1 MSARLKPFQTAT
13 VDAACRTLLD
23 PEGPRRFLVADEVGL
38 GKTVVARD
46 IIRRLA
52 AGRRAPLIV
61 YYVTNGQR
69 VAHQNRGRLVDFLPE
84 EERKRAIS
92 AADRLGLIPLTEK
105 PDARVALYALTPGTS
120 FPGRAARLHGG
131 RKEERAFI
139 AALLGRAYPHL
150 IRRLPPGVLQ
160 GAVRQNWEELVAHSR
175 RQVRE
180 APRTLVRAFRAALR
194 AELDSE
200 DPRKALPAV
209 AAKLSAGKLAGRLRR
224 ALAHAALLSDP
235 PDLVIFD
242 EFQRYR
248 DLLSPAGREDRLLV
262 TLLAAG
268 RGKPPAVLMLSATPY
283 KLYAS
288 RWEESRGVE
297 AHRELFELIEF
308 LGGAS
313 GERIRGAAEGA
324 FSRFGDLVRSIAR
337 GGDDAE
343 GLKTLVGA
351 ARTERDALQ
360 ELLAPLMSRT
370 ERHSSWVEDGSRTTA
385 LPSAVAPSDV
395 RAYRHLVRAFKGQHR
410 SDALAYWLSVP
421 LPAQALGV
429 RYQAWRQATFGRDGQ
444 LVKLTP
450 SSRSRIDPPPDWPH
464 PKMRALKAVTAPE
477 SLALP
482 WMAPSQPWWP
492 LSGGWAEA
500 PPPAKLLLFSRFK
513 ATPQSV
519 AALTSFGVE
528 ARYLAR
534 DPVGYDKVW
543 RRRRLQ
549 AGPGRLPTLSLFHPS
564 PFLIQAT
571 DPFVGAGG
579 SARSA
584 RGAVRRQLRGA
595 LAKLGIEVRKSKA
608 KERERRRPVWSI
620 VSTLD
625 ALAGHN
631 AKSRSAWS
639 RIGAGDRRLQGLI
652 ATWHAKRALEWI
664 SPRELEDLITLAM
677 AGPGV
682 ILGRALLRHNPA
694 ALEAD
699 VYHEVVNAAWNGLRT
714 YLDNPVFW
722 ARLKGGNPVDTV
734 QRATVDGGLEAV
746 LDEHFWLLARSA
758 SSGAAGIAAEF
769 TEALRV
775 ITGSFGF
782 HAVGPKSK
790 QRIRLRCH
798 AAVPF
803 GGTDEEPDALAGVGK
818 PARSDELRK
827 AFNAPFWPYV
837 LATTSVGQEG
847 LDFHTWCS
855 RVAHWDLCSSPLDL
869 EQREGRIQRF
879 GGLVVR
885 RKLADA
891 LGASVLPGAR
901 AKHASL
907 WAKLAEAAESQL
919 CDASGLSP
927 WWLVQGAGV
936 TRYIFELPHGRD
948 ALRFDRLR
956 EQRLIYRLALGQ
968 PNQEDFIN
976 ILASSHPE
984 RLAILR
990 TLTLDLAAF
999 NRRGRN
1005 GADAAGLERVVTD
1018 GSGTVGPEADGR
1030 RRKPADARE
1039 EGAPRTP
1046 SAKPRLQDSR

>member
-1 MSARLKPFQTAT
+1 MSARLKPFQAAT
-13 VDAACRTLLD
+13 VDAACQTLLQPD
-23 PEGPRRFLVADEVGL
+23 GPRRFLVADEVGL

-46 IIRRLA
+46 IIQRLA

-61 YYVTNGQR
+61 YYITNGQR
-69 VAHQNRGRLVDFLPE
+69 VAHQNRDRLVDFLPE
-84 EERKRAIS
+84 GERERAIS
-92 AADRLGLIPLTEK
+92 AADRLGLIPLTAK
-105 PDARVALYALTPGTS
+105 PDAHVALYALTPGTS
-120 FPGRAARLHGG
+120 FPGRTARLHGG

-139 AALLGRAYPHL
+139 AALLGRAYPRL
-150 IRRLPPGVLQ
+150 IRRLPVGVLQ
-160 GAVRQNWEELVAHSR
+160 GAVRQNWERLVTHHR
-175 RQVRE
+175 RQVRD
-180 APRTLVRAFRAALR
+180 APRNLVRAFRAALR
-194 AELDSE
+194 AELGGE
-200 DPRKALPAV
+200 DPRKALPVIAK
-209 AAKLSAGKLAGRLRR
+209 KLSAGKLAGRLRR
-224 ALAHAALLSDP
+224 ALAHAALLSQP

-248 DLLSPAGREDRLLV
+248 DLLSPTGREDRLLV
-262 TLLAAG
+262 TLLAEG
-268 RGKPPAVLMLSATPY
+268 RGKPPALLMLSATPY

-297 AHRELFELIEF
+297 AHRELFDLIEF

-313 GERIRGAAEGA
+313 GHEIRQEAEGA

-337 GGDDAE
+337 AGGDPEALE
-343 GLKTLVGA
+343 TLVRD
-351 ARTERDALQ
+351 ARTEREVLQ
-360 ELLAPLMSRT
+360 ALLAPLMSRT
-370 ERHSSWVEDGSRTTA
+370 ERHSPRVEDGSDTTA

-395 RAYRHLVRAFKGQHR
+395 RVYRHLVRSFKSQHR

-421 LPAQALGV
+421 LPAQALGG
-429 RYQAWRQATFGRDGQ
+429 RYQAWKLATFGRDGQ

-450 SSRSRIDPPPDWPH
+450 SVRSRIDPPTEWPH
-464 PKMRALKAVTAPE
+464 PKMRALKAVTSPE

-492 LSGGWAEA
+492 LSGGWADA
-500 PPPAKLLLFSRFK
+500 HPPAKLLLFSRFK

-519 AALTSFGVE
+519 AALTSFAVE

-534 DPVGYDKVW
+534 DPVGYEKVW

-549 AGPGRLPTLSLFHPS
+549 AGPGRLPTLALFHPS
-564 PFLIQAT
+564 PFLIEAT
-571 DPFVGAGG
+571 DPLDCAGG
-579 SARSA
+579 SVRSA
-584 RGAVRRQLRGA
+584 RSAVRRQLLDA
-595 LAKLGIEVRKSKA
+595 LKKLGIEVRKNTA

-625 ALAGHN
+625 ALAGYS
-631 AKSRSAWS
+631 ARSRLAWN
-639 RIGAGDRRLQGLI
+639 RIGGGDRRLQGLI
-652 ATWHAKRALEWI
+652 ATWLTPRTLEWI
-664 SPRELEDLITLAM
+664 SPRELEDLTALAM

-682 ILGRALLRHNPA
+682 ILGRALLRHNPK
-694 ALEAD
+694 ALEPD
-699 VYHEVVNAAWNGLRT
+699 VYQKVVHAAWHRLRP

-734 QRATVDGGLEAV
+734 QRATVAGGLEAV
-746 LDEHFWLLARSA
+746 LDEHFWLLRQSA
-758 SSGAAGIAAEF
+758 ASGAAGILGEF
-769 TEALRV
+769 TAALGV

-782 HAVGPKSK
+782 HPVGPQSK

-803 GGTDEEPDALAGVGK
+803 GGTDEEPDALAGAGVAK

-885 RKLADA
+885 RKLAEA
-891 LGASVLPGAR
+891 LGASVLPDAR
-901 AKHASL
+901 AKHSSPWVML
-907 WAKLAEAAESQL
+907 AKAAESRL
-919 CDASGLSP
+919 SDASGLSP
-927 WWLVQGAGV
+927 WWLVKGAGV
-936 TRYIFELPHGRD
+936 TRYVFELPHGRD
-948 ALRFDRLR
+948 ALRFERLR

-984 RLAILR
+984 RLAVLQR
-990 TLTLDLAAF
+990 LTLDLAAF
-999 NRRGRN
+999 NRH
-1005 GADAAGLERVVTD
+1005 A
-1018 GSGTVGPEADGR
+1018 
-1030 RRKPADARE
+1030 
-1039 EGAPRTP
+1039 
-1046 SAKPRLQDSR
+1046 